1 MVGESTREIIIGIY
15 IWQSGFKTSTSRGF
29 QWVQNYLGTGK
40 SHLIGS
46 EFILNTTPRKLLVT
60 PTTTP

>member
-40 SHLIGS
+40 SQLIGS
-46 EFILNTTPRKLLVT
+46 EFIKDNTAKSIGSLLLT
-60 PTTTP
+60 